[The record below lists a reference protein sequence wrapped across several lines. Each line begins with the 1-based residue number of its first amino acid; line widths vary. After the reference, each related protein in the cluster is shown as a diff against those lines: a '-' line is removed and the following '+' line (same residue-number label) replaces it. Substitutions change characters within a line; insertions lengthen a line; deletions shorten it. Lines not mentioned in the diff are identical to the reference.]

1 MGFYLFI
8 NISFL
13 FDGQKLNLINFRK
26 TVKFSNDDYIRF
38 RSQSPS
44 GFPALHRAFL
54 QPTPG
59 SRAGEDV
66 ACAVLPQPCVDGK
79 DFLLA
84 LTELRFLPL
93 GSQAVVHSSSLVP
106 AARRPLAGWPALTV
120 PQETQ
125 RLFWALLPE
134 CTSSR
139 HLPVPHPTIGS
150 IRWLLDPDGLQD
162 LPRSLWLLPKR
173 ESRKSSAPVD
183 FQI

>member
-1 MGFYLFI
+1 MARNSILLILGKPS
-8 NISFL
+8 NSVTTTISDL
-13 FDGQKLNLINFRK
+13 DLSHL
-26 TVKFSNDDYIRF
+26 
-38 RSQSPS
+38 
-44 GFPALHRAFL
+44 RAFL
-54 QPTPG
+54 PSIVPSCNRSQAPG
-59 SRAGEDV
+59 PERTWRVQCSS
-66 ACAVLPQPCVDGK
+66 PCVDGK

-84 LTELRFLPL
+84 LTELHFLPL

-150 IRWLLDPDGLQD
+150 ILWLLDPDGLQD

-173 ESRKSSAPVD
+173 ESHKSSAPVD